1 MSHRGVDWRNAL
13 RRSVLVFRFGL
24 QEITDAFDTVKSR
37 DNDTEP
43 TSEFDLTCH
52 HLRIGLAADDD
63 YTAAPEYIGGHVD
76 TVVVLRGHIVVHEL
90 REEQVGATGR

>member
-43 TSEFDLTCH
+43 SCEFDLTCH
-52 HLRIGLAADDD
+52 HLRVGLAADDHD
-63 YTAAPEYIGGHVD
+63 AAAPQYIGGHID
-76 TVVVLRGHIVVHEL
+76 TVIVLCGNIVVHEL
-90 REEQVGATGR
+90 REEQVRGYG